1 MPPLPSHNWLNS
13 KEESDRP
20 HGACDPKQGLPRP
33 LPTAEHPASRN
44 IFLSLGAKSAMR

>member
-1 MPPLPSHNWLNS
+1 CQNSWLP
-13 KEESDRP
+13 
-20 HGACDPKQGLPRP
+20 LPRP